1 MAILGM
7 WVWPQNV
14 NRRGAECVVRSCR
27 QAGVTDLFFLTKG
40 LSGEASYHSR
50 FAPCSYERDLL
61 REITDCAHRYGMRV
75 HAWFTST
82 CDARYKQQHPE
93 SGRCHFVRGRD
104 RELISLRD
112 EGYLH
117 YMETIIREVC
127 SRYEVDGLH
136 LDYIRYNHLL
146 YGWGDEDM
154 ERYQAEGASKA
165 CLHAL
170 MQRAYQA
177 GEYRNEDVLLDAYRS
192 GDENLRAFARAR
204 RKDVVYFASA
214 LTAAARAERKDIIL
228 SAALMPE
235 GAYAD
240 TAFSDLHYGQCYED
254 AANLYDYALPMA
266 YSTAY
271 GKDAAWVRRVAE
283 GAVQHNVKTIVGL
296 HAYEGGSGPALQADI
311 NVLQNVAVEGICL
324 FREGATALAG
334 KNGRKL
340 CLYNALDEAI
350 TCVHVTNGTEEAM
363 LNVEIAENEAQQ
375 LMLPF
380 EAESI
385 RVLTG
390 EAERCVYVTR
400 ELFDMQS

>member
-14 NRRGAECVVRSCR
+14 NLRGAERVVRSCR

-40 LSGEASYHSR
+40 LGGEASYHSR
-50 FAPCSYERDLL
+50 VAPRGYERDLL
-61 REITDCAHRYGMRV
+61 REITDCAHKHGMRV

-82 CDARYKQQHPE
+82 CDAYYKRQHPE

-112 EGYLH
+112 DGYLN
-117 YMETIIREVC
+117 YMETVIREVC

-146 YGWGDEDM
+146 YGWADEDM

-170 MQRAYQA
+170 IQHAYQA
-177 GEYRNEDVLLDAYRS
+177 GEYRNEDVLLDAYRD

-204 RKDVVYFASA
+204 RKDVECFASA
-214 LTAAARAERKDIIL
+214 LTAAAHAERKDIIL

-240 TAFSDLHYGQCYED
+240 TAFSDLHYGQNYED
-254 AANLYDYALPMA
+254 ATKLYDYALPMA

-271 GKDAAWVRRVAE
+271 GKDAAWVRHVAE
-283 GAVQHNVKTIVGL
+283 GTVQHNIKTIVGL
-296 HAYEGGSGPALQADI
+296 HAYEGGSGLALQADI
-311 NVLQNVAVEGICL
+311 NMLQGVPVEGICL

-334 KNGRKL
+334 MDGRKL

-350 TCVHVTNGTEEAM
+350 TCVSITNGTEEAA
-363 LNVEIAENEAQQ
+363 LRTEIPADETQQ
-375 LMLPF
+375 INLPF
-380 EAESI
+380 EPEAV
-385 RVLTG
+385 RVLAG
-390 EAERCVYVTR
+390 KAERCVYVTK